1 MKPKRYRSRRGSALV
16 EAALTLTLFLTFLF
30 SIYDFGWTLFL
41 HQTLVHRA
49 RSGARYAAIN
59 PGDLVGAKNL
69 VLYDQNTAVQTAL
82 AVAGTAGTFG
92 VLPSNVTV
100 TRNGTAGTTEDRI
113 SVNIS
118 GYRFL
123 MVTFGFAGTHAGKP
137 INVSIPVEN

>member
-1 MKPKRYRSRRGSALV
+1 MKPKRSSSRRGSSLI
-16 EAALTLTLFLTFLF
+16 EAGLTLSLFLTILF

-49 RSGARYAAIN
+49 RTAARYAAIN
-59 PGDLVGAKNL
+59 PGDLAGAKNL
-69 VLYDQNTAVQTAL
+69 VLYNQNGVVQTAL

-118 GYRFL
+118 GYHFL
-123 MVTFGFAGTHAGKP
+123 MITFGFAGTHAGKP
-137 INVSIPVEN
+137 ITVSVPVEN